1 MLSMRCCSRSRVSG
15 TSSLRIACVLPPSPA
30 VTLLALALSSLLDA
44 SVCHR
49 PGLPVYWAL
58 LQMSEYVLVSVLCSL
73 SYPPVRLLLAELC
86 SSCGVLV
93 DLLENLII
101 LCSPKRRVFLDYV
114 RSVHSHRRYPHRLC
128 LHFYWV
134 PARCR
139 CCLGH
144 RSRRFYLFLFPHV
157 AQYAVV
163 LQAPYLYPSF
173 LTFP

>member
-30 VTLLALALSSLLDA
+30 VTLLALALSSLDA

-86 SSCGVLV
+86 GSCGVLV

-101 LCSPKRRVFLDYV
+101 LCSQKRRVFLDYV
-114 RSVHSHRRYPHRLC
+114 RSVHSLQRLFAAYRSLLLCWLPFTSHRYR
-128 LHFYWV
+128 
-134 PARCR
+134 
-139 CCLGH
+139 
-144 RSRRFYLFLFPHV
+144 LFLCFWP
-157 AQYAVV
+157 
-163 LQAPYLYPSF
+163 F
-173 LTFP
+173 LP